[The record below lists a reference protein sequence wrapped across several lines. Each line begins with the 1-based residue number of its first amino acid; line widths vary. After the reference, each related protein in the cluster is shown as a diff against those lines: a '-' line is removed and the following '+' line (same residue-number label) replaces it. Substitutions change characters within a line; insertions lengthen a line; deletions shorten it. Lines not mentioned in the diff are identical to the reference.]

1 MKMNRVKKSKNGF
14 EKRIKGFYLGLA
26 QLRKLVPE
34 QLSVTFGKF
43 HLRVEQR
50 LLVLTRAVESESIIV
65 GNSLKIGKIGFDFFF
80 ISY

>member
-34 QLSVTFGKF
+34 QLSVTFEKF
-43 HLRVEQR
+43 HLRIEETLV
-50 LLVLTRAVESESIIV
+50 VLTLISESFTRK
-65 GNSLKIGKIGFDFFF
+65 SFSCEQD
-80 ISY
+80 SP